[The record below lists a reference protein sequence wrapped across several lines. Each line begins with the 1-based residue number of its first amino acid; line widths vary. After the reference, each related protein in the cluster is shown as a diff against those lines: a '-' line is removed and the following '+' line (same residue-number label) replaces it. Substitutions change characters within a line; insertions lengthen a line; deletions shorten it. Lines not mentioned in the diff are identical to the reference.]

1 MKKLISILITGSF
14 IAVIL
19 VRTVFATTLEVN
31 YNINNLMENI
41 LEESLKNTEIPMS
54 SNPYTYIENN
64 KYYDAIVEIGP
75 KAVPIIIKDI
85 KNSENNGLREY
96 ILAIAVE
103 EIAQVDLKK
112 INNAISIDYSKTW
125 SNAKAFAEKWT
136 QHLHSIPDEV
146 NNITQDSTKT
156 DEEKINELVDLG
168 APAIPYILDKIQEG
182 NTSIS
187 PSLYELLKDNK
198 DIQIFNSLQ
207 PSINYNDIDNLNLS
221 EYEIF
226 RDMVEKE

>member
-75 KAVPIIIKDI
+75 KAVPILIKDI

-103 EIAQVDLKK
+103 KIAQVDLKK
-112 INNAISIDYSKTW
+112 VNNITSIDYSKTW
-125 SNAKAFAEKWT
+125 SNAKVFTEKWI
-136 QHLHSIPDEV
+136 QYLHSIPNEV

-156 DEEKINELVDLG
+156 DEEK
-168 APAIPYILDKIQEG
+168 
-182 NTSIS
+182 
-187 PSLYELLKDNK
+187 
-198 DIQIFNSLQ
+198 
-207 PSINYNDIDNLNLS
+207 
-221 EYEIF
+221 
-226 RDMVEKE
+226 